1 MTNLTLDV
9 NIIDFPSIPVAMLPH
24 RCSLSCSTTAWR
36 NLSCGV
42 KRRGLSPVNQS
53 QTFGVAWDDPATTA
67 PDAFR
72 FDICGSVNEPVPDNR
87 YGVSNGELTGGR
99 YAVARHVGELDD
111 ISHTIWGII
120 RHWLP
125 ASGEKMRKAPILFH
139 YTNLAEGIIEQ
150 RLETDVYVPLM

>member
-1 MTNLTLDV
+1 M
-9 NIIDFPSIPVAMLPH
+9 
-24 RCSLSCSTTAWR
+24 WR

-42 KRRGLSPVNQS
+42 KRRGFLLLTKARLLASL
-53 QTFGVAWDDPATTA
+53 WDDPATTA
-67 PDAFR
+67 PEAFR
-72 FDICGSVNEPVPDNR
+72 FDICGSVSEPIPDNR

-139 YTNLAEGIIEQ
+139 YTNLAEGVTEQ
-150 RLETDVYVPLM
+150 RLETDVYVPLA

>member
-1 MTNLTLDV
+1 
-9 NIIDFPSIPVAMLPH
+9 
-24 RCSLSCSTTAWR
+24 
-36 NLSCGV
+36 
-42 KRRGLSPVNQS
+42 
-53 QTFGVAWDDPATTA
+53 DPATTA
-67 PDAFR
+67 PEAFR
-72 FDICGSVNEPVPDNR
+72 FDICGSVSEPIPDNR

-139 YTNLAEGIIEQ
+139 YTNLAEGMTEQ
-150 RLETDVYVPLM
+150 RLETDVYVPLA

>member
-24 RCSLSCSTTAWR
+24 RCSPELLNYSVAKFIMWR
-36 NLSCGV
+36 
-42 KRRGLSPVNQS
+42 KETGLSPVNQS

-67 PDAFR
+67 PKAFR
-72 FDICGSVNEPVPDNR
+72 FDICGSVSEPIPDNR

-111 ISHTIWGII
+111 ISHTVWGII

-125 ASGEKMRKAPILFH
+125 ASGEKMRKAPI
-139 YTNLAEGIIEQ
+139 TNLAEGMTEQ
-150 RLETDVYVPLM
+150 RLETDVYVPLA